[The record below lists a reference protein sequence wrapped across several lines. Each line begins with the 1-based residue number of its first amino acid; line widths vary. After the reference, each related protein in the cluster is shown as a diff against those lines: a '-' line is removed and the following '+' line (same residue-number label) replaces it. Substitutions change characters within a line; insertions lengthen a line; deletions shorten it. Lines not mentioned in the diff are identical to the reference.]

1 MNVGESI
8 APDDAPEQVS
18 RLIDFVRA
26 EVVAQLSYPPRQSVV
41 VAGEMPYGAT
51 NVSLVPVVYISQPQ
65 YWAIQVVGTF
75 EAGPHVSQPIAA
87 LPYSVQLDIASCT
100 GSEGIEVVGAN
111 STEKIEVPTSS
122 TTG

>member
-1 MNVGESI
+1 VNAGESI
-8 APDDAPEQVS
+8 LPDEAPEQVS

-26 EVVAQLSYPPRQSVV
+26 DAVSQMSYPPRPVLVV
-41 VAGEMPYGAT
+41 QGEMPYGAT
-51 NVSLVPVVYISQPQ
+51 GVSLVPVVYISQPQ

-87 LPYSVQLDIASCT
+87 QPYSVQLDLAACT
-100 GSEGIEVVGAN
+100 GTEGVEVIGAN

-122 TTG
+122 TGG

>member
-1 MNVGESI
+1 MNIGE
-8 APDDAPEQVS
+8 PDSQEQVS

-26 EVVAQLSYPPRQSVV
+26 EAITQMSYPPRPVLV

-51 NVSLVPVVYISQPQ
+51 EVTLVPLVYISQPQ
-65 YWAIQVVGTF
+65 YWGIQVVGTF

-87 LPYSVQLDIASCT
+87 VPYSVEIALAGIT
-100 GSEGIEVVGAN
+100 GTEGIEVIGAN

-122 TTG
+122 TGG